1 MYSNKVNPRL
11 PRPYAKGEKIRMIQF
26 DVTTFGESMVRL
38 SVPVG
43 RPLELTSQ
51 LDMHIAGSESN
62 VLAVLA
68 QLGHRCHWVSSIPDN
83 ALGRLVA
90 NQFRLRGIDL
100 SGVVWRENG
109 RIGTYFVEM
118 VAAPRVVQVIYDR
131 DNSCVTQMTPEQVDW
146 DTLLDTRLL
155 HLTGITPALSAGCHE
170 IVQEAVMRARAAGV
184 PVSFD
189 INYRG
194 KLWSPKTAANTLLPL
209 IQGCALLFCA
219 KRDAELLYGITGTA
233 ESVITQLAEKTE
245 AQQIVVSVGSEGV
258 VGWDRQQFIHQPA
271 FNTTI
276 IDALGAGDALAA
288 GVIHGWM
295 AGEFE
300 RGLQMGSALAAMALS
315 QVGDMVVVTQSAL
328 DDLLEAGQRKVQ
340 R

>member
-1 MYSNKVNPRL
+1 M
-11 PRPYAKGEKIRMIQF
+11 IRF
-26 DVTTFGESMVRL
+26 DVTTFGESMLRL

-43 RPLELTSQ
+43 RPLELTSR

-68 QLGHRCHWVSSIPDN
+68 QLGHRCHWVSSVPDN

-90 NQFRLRGIDL
+90 NKFRLRGIDL

-118 VAAPRVVQVIYDR
+118 VAAPRIVQVIYDR
-131 DNSCVTQMTPEQVDW
+131 DNSCVTQMTPADVGW
-146 DTLLDTRLL
+146 DALLDTRLL

-170 IVQEAVMRARAAGV
+170 IVQEAVTRALAARV

-194 KLWSPKTAANTLLPL
+194 KLWSPETAAKALLPL
-209 IQGCALLFCA
+209 IQGSTLLFCA
-219 KRDAELLYGITGTA
+219 KRDAELLFDITGTA
-233 ESVITQLAEKTE
+233 ETVATQLAAKTG
-245 AQQIVVSVGSEGV
+245 AQHVIVSVGAEGV
-258 VGWDRQQFIHQPA
+258 VGWDGQQLIHQSA
-271 FNTTI
+271 FDTTL

-288 GVIHGWM
+288 GVIHGWLSGDF
-295 AGEFE
+295 A
-300 RGLQMGSALAAMALS
+300 RGLQMGAVLAAMALS

-328 DDLLEAGQRKVQ
+328 DDLLEKGERKVQ